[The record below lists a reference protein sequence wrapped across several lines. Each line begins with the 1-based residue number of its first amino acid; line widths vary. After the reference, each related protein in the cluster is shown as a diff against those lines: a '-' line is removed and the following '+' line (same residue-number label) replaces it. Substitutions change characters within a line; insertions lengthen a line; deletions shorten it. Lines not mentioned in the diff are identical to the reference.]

1 MANVFVAS
9 FPGVSSLSN
18 YLAFDGFETS
28 RTSFGTIVSPTELE
42 QTGEDGS
49 ILRLGGDFASE
60 DQADWQIF
68 SMDHSLDGAPIVS
81 ISDISMSFDRF
92 VSLRAEDVARE
103 LLSGDDQ
110 ITALLND
117 NVTAIRTY
125 AGGDRVSLGASDD
138 TVAAGAGNDFLTG
151 GLGADVLRGG
161 SGADTLHGNGGDDV
175 LRGGVGRDV
184 VFGGVGADLLGGGR
198 GNDRLIGGSG
208 SDTIRGGAGVDRL
221 YGGTGDDLMTG
232 GDGADIFVFN
242 EGDHTDRI
250 TDFEVGVDRIKLGR
264 GAESMDD
271 VDFAQV
277 GDDAAIYFANVTIL
291 VEDTTFSELQ
301 SADHFLF

>member
-28 RTSFGTIVSPTELE
+28 RTSFGTVVSPTELE
-42 QTGEDGS
+42 QISEDGS
-49 ILRLGGDFASE
+49 ILRLGGDFSSD

-68 SMDHSLDGAPIVS
+68 SMDHSLDGSPIVS

-125 AGGDRVSLGASDD
+125 AERRS
-138 TVAAGAGNDFLTG
+138 
-151 GLGADVLRGG
+151 
-161 SGADTLHGNGGDDV
+161 
-175 LRGGVGRDV
+175 
-184 VFGGVGADLLGGGR
+184 
-198 GNDRLIGGSG
+198 
-208 SDTIRGGAGVDRL
+208 
-221 YGGTGDDLMTG
+221 
-232 GDGADIFVFN
+232 
-242 EGDHTDRI
+242 
-250 TDFEVGVDRIKLGR
+250 
-264 GAESMDD
+264 
-271 VDFAQV
+271 DFA
-277 GDDAAIYFANVTIL
+277 GRSATIP
-291 VEDTTFSELQ
+291 
-301 SADHFLF
+301 